1 MTTNLLATNVDLE
14 LDEISRIEQI
24 ELDDRACT
32 ICVVMLIPSRSV
44 DRRYKRSDVKQQIN
58 TSFEVDSFS
67 ISVQR
72 GPMRLSA
79 LGAWTATAKPPP
91 GRF

>member
-1 MTTNLLATNVDLE
+1 MMMANLLATNVDLE

-24 ELDDRACT
+24 ELDDRART
-32 ICVVMLIPSRSV
+32 ICVVMLILSRSM
-44 DRRYKRSDVKQQIN
+44 DRRYKRSDAKQQIN

-72 GPMRLSA
+72 GLIKDHVWFEYRWMVASLCDE
-79 LGAWTATAKPPP
+79 
-91 GRF
+91 